1 MNLQISSILTLF
13 NSRLSRQIAAWVFT
27 SLVAIEI
34 VILVPSY
41 DRRKQELLDQI
52 QDVSEAMVKTTVRLA
67 QQRMLAPEKLFDWL
81 AKVTDKSLI
90 LGGEIYRLDGER
102 IASFGEKPQL
112 QFADLKNIKSW
123 DCDRLWLGD
132 RYDVA
137 WSGYKFD
144 VNYIFIIRHNS
155 SSVQPALYA
164 YAARIAGL
172 VLIISVVV
180 TASTMLVLGK
190 IAIAPI
196 LKLRDDLMLA
206 ADALSRETPESLDF
220 YALTAKRQDELGDV
234 MQAFCQMFDR
244 VYREILHRQEA
255 EAVLRLE
262 QEKSERL
269 LLNILPEAIA
279 HRLKQ
284 GHQNI
289 ADGFAE
295 VTILFADLVGF
306 TQLSS
311 RKNPK
316 ELVDLLNEIF
326 SAFDRLSEKHGLE
339 KIKTI
344 GDAYMVAGGL
354 PAPQSHCAAAIAE
367 MAIDMQQEMQLFRER
382 TGEDLHLRIGI
393 NTGPVVAGVI
403 GTKKFIYD
411 LWGDAVN
418 VASRMESQGIP
429 GCIQVTETTYTLLT
443 DRYRFE
449 ERGEIAIKGKGTMK
463 AYLLRDRHA
472 DTADFM
478 NKF

>member
-1 MNLQISSILTLF
+1 MNLQLSSFLRLLK
-13 NSRLSRQIAAWVFT
+13 SRLSRRISGFVFT
-27 SLVAIEI
+27 SLVAIEV

-52 QDVSEAMVKTTVRLA
+52 QEVSEAMVKTTISLA
-67 QQRMLAPEKLFDWL
+67 QEGKYNEKMLINRLKNLTNE
-81 AKVTDKSLI
+81 SLI
-90 LGGEIYRLDGER
+90 LGGSIYQLDGKL
-102 IASFGEKPQL
+102 IAEFGEDPQL
-112 QFADLKNIKSW
+112 KFANLKNIRSW
-123 DCDRLWLGD
+123 ECDRLWLGD

-144 VNYIFIIRHNS
+144 VNYVFIIRHNS

-164 YAARIAGL
+164 YSARIAGL
-172 VLIISVVV
+172 VLIISIVV
-180 TASTMLVLGK
+180 TSSTMFVLGK
-190 IAIAPI
+190 IVIIPI
-196 LKLRDDLMLA
+196 LRLRDDLMLA
-206 ADALSRETPESLDF
+206 AEALSSETPESPEF

-244 VYREILHRQEA
+244 VYREILHRQET
-255 EAVLRLE
+255 ENCLRQE

-269 LLNILPEAIA
+269 LLNILPAPIA
-279 HRLKQ
+279 LRLKQ

-306 TQLSS
+306 TQLAS

-316 ELVDLLNEIF
+316 ELVDLLNDIF
-326 SAFDRLSEKHGLE
+326 SAFDHLSEKHGLE

-354 PAPQSHCAAAIAE
+354 PDPKSDSAVDVAE
-367 MAIDMQQEMQLFRER
+367 MAIEMQQEMQNFRQL

-403 GTKKFIYD
+403 GTRKFIYD

-418 VASRMESQGIP
+418 IASRMESQGIP
-429 GCIQVTETTYTLLT
+429 GCIQVTETTYALLK

-449 ERGEIAIKGKGTMK
+449 SRGEIAVKGKGTMN
-463 AYLLRDRHA
+463 AYLLIDQIPTLA
-472 DTADFM
+472 IQ
-478 NKF
+478 

>member
-1 MNLQISSILTLF
+1 MKPQFPSVFKLF
-13 NSRLSRQIAAWVFT
+13 QSRLSQQIAGCVFT

-34 VILVPSY
+34 VLLVPSY
-41 DRRKQELLDQI
+41 HRRQQELLDQI
-52 QDVSEAMVKTTVRLA
+52 QEVSEAMVKTSIN
-67 QQRMLAPEKLFDWL
+67 L
-81 AKVTDKSLI
+81 AKEGKYDEKML
-90 LGGEIYRLDGER
+90 IYRLDKLMNDSMILGGSVYR
-102 IASFGEKPQL
+102 IDGKLIAEFGNKPQL
-112 QFADLKNIKSW
+112 KFNDIKNLQTW
-123 DCDRLWLGD
+123 ECERLWLGD

-144 VNYIFIIRHNS
+144 VNYVFIIRHDS

-164 YAARIAGL
+164 YAGRIAGL
-172 VLIISVVV
+172 VLIISIVV
-180 TASTMLVLGK
+180 TSSTMFVLGK
-190 IAIAPI
+190 IVIVPI
-196 LKLRDDLMLA
+196 LRLRDDLMLA
-206 ADALSRETPESLDF
+206 AEALSRDTSNSPNF
-220 YALTAKRQDELGDV
+220 YSFSVKRRDELGDV

-244 VYREILHRQEA
+244 VYREILHRKEA
-255 EAVLRLE
+255 EKILRLE

-269 LLNILPEAIA
+269 LLNILPAPIA
-279 HRLKQ
+279 DRLKQ

-289 ADGFAE
+289 ADGFAK

-306 TQLSS
+306 TQLAS

-316 ELVDLLNEIF
+316 ELVDLLNQIF
-326 SAFDRLSEKHGLE
+326 SAFDHLSEKHGLE

-354 PAPQSHCAAAIAE
+354 PDPQPDCAAAIAE

-418 VASRMESQGIP
+418 IASRMESQGVP
-429 GCIQVTETTYTLLT
+429 GGIQVTETTYTLLK
-443 DRYRFE
+443 DQYHFQA
-449 ERGEIAIKGKGTMK
+449 RGEIAVKGKGTMK
-463 AYLLRDRHA
+463 AYLLCDRILVPIA
-472 DTADFM
+472 AISPL
-478 NKF
+478 

>member
-1 MNLQISSILTLF
+1 MTLRILSIFKLLQ
-13 NSRLSRQIAAWVFT
+13 SRLSRRIAGLIFM

-34 VILVPSY
+34 VLLVPSY
-41 DRRKQELLDQI
+41 LRRESELLEQI
-52 QDVSEAMVKTTVRLA
+52 EDVSEAMVKTTVRLA
-67 QQRMLAPEKLFDWL
+67 QERMYDEKMLIHRIENL
-81 AKVTDKSLI
+81 TDESLI
-90 LGGEIYRLDGER
+90 VGGAIYRIEGQLL
-102 IASFGEKPQL
+102 STFGESPQL
-112 QFADLKNIKSW
+112 QFSDLKNIKVW

-132 RYDVA
+132 RYEVA
-137 WSGYKFD
+137 WSGYKFG
-144 VNYIFIIRHNS
+144 VNYVFIIRHDS
-155 SSVQPALYA
+155 SSVKPALYA
-164 YAARIAGL
+164 YAGRIAGL
-172 VLIISVVV
+172 VLIISIVV
-180 TASTMLVLGK
+180 TSSTMFVLGT
-190 IAIAPI
+190 IAIVPI
-196 LKLRDDLMLA
+196 LRLRNDLMLA
-206 ADALSRETPESLDF
+206 AEALSRETPESPDF
-220 YALTAKRQDELGDV
+220 YSFSVQRQDELGDV

-244 VYREILHRQEA
+244 VYREILHRKET
-255 EAVLRLE
+255 EDCLRTE

-269 LLNILPEAIA
+269 LLNILPAPIA
-279 HRLKQ
+279 DRLKQ

-311 RKNPK
+311 RKPPK
-316 ELVDLLNEIF
+316 ELVDLLNLIF

-354 PAPQSHCAAAIAE
+354 PDPESHSAVAIAE
-367 MAIDMQQEMQLFRER
+367 MAIEMQQEMQHFRER
-382 TGEDLHLRIGI
+382 TGEDLQLRIGI

-429 GCIQVTETTYTLLT
+429 GCIQVTETTYTLLKHQ
-443 DRYRFE
+443 YRFE

-463 AYLLRDRHA
+463 TYLLSDRILDVA
-472 DTADFM
+472 IC
-478 NKF
+478 

>member
-1 MNLQISSILTLF
+1 MNPQLSSGLKF
-13 NSRLSRQIAAWVFT
+13 FQSRLSRRIAGLVFT

-41 DRRKQELLDQI
+41 VRRSSELLSQI
-52 QDVSEAMVKTTVRLA
+52 EEVSEAMVKTTVRLA
-67 QQRMLAPEKLFDWL
+67 KEGMYDQKTLIDRIEYLADESPI
-81 AKVTDKSLI
+81 V
-90 LGGEIYRLDGER
+90 GGSIYQIDGEFV
-102 IASFGEKPQL
+102 STFGEDPQL
-112 QFADLKNIKSW
+112 EFADLKNIKVW
-123 DCDRLWLGD
+123 DCDRQWKGD

-137 WSGYKFD
+137 WSGYQFG
-144 VNYIFIIRHNS
+144 VNYVFIIRHDS
-155 SSVQPALYA
+155 SSVKPALYA

-172 VLIISVVV
+172 VLIISIVV
-180 TASTMLVLGK
+180 TSSTMLVLGK
-190 IAIAPI
+190 IAIVPI
-196 LKLRDDLMLA
+196 LQLRDDLILA
-206 ADALSRETPESLDF
+206 AEALSRETPDSPEF

-244 VYREILHRQEA
+244 VYREILHRKET
-255 EAVLRLE
+255 EECLRRE

-269 LLNILPEAIA
+269 LLNILPAPIA
-279 HRLKQ
+279 DRLKQ

-306 TQLSS
+306 TQLAS

-316 ELVDLLNEIF
+316 ELVDLLNQIF

-354 PAPQSHCAAAIAE
+354 PDPKSHSAVDVAE
-367 MAIDMQQEMQLFRER
+367 MAIEMQQEMQNFRQL

-403 GTKKFIYD
+403 GTRKFIYD

-418 VASRMESQGIP
+418 IASRMESQGIP
-429 GCIQVTETTYTLLT
+429 GCIQVTETTYILLK
-443 DRYRFE
+443 DQYRFK
-449 ERGEIAIKGKGTMK
+449 ERGEIAIKGKGTMN
-463 AYLLRDRHA
+463 AYLLLDQILTLSSAHPR
-472 DTADFM
+472 
-478 NKF
+478 

>member
-1 MNLQISSILTLF
+1 MNLKLSSLPKLF
-13 NSRLSRQIAAWVFT
+13 QSRLSRRIAGLVFT
-27 SLVAIEI
+27 SLVAIEL

-41 DRRKQELLDQI
+41 VRRENELLEQI
-52 QDVSEAMVKTTVRLA
+52 EEVSEAMGKTTIRLA
-67 QQRMLAPEKLFDWL
+67 QQGKYDEEKIID
-81 AKVTDKSLI
+81 LI
-90 LGGEIYRLDGER
+90 NTLSGEALIMGGSIYRIDGNLMTT
-102 IASFGEKPQL
+102 FGEKPQL
-112 QFADLKNIKSW
+112 EFADLKNINVW
-123 DCDRLWLGD
+123 ECDRLLLGD
-132 RYDVA
+132 RYEVA
-137 WSGYKFD
+137 WSGHPFG
-144 VNYIFIIRHNS
+144 VNYVFIIRHDS

-172 VLIISVVV
+172 VLIIAIVV
-180 TASTMLVLGK
+180 TSSTMFVLGT
-190 IAIAPI
+190 IVIVPI
-196 LKLRDDLMLA
+196 LQLRKDLMLA
-206 ADALSRETPESLDF
+206 ADALSRETPDLPDF

-244 VYREILHRQEA
+244 VYHEILHRKET
-255 EAVLRLE
+255 EDCLRRE
-262 QEKSERL
+262 QDKSERL
-269 LLNILPEAIA
+269 LLNILPAPIA
-279 HRLKQ
+279 DRLKQ

-316 ELVDLLNEIF
+316 ELVDLLNQIF

-354 PAPQSHCAAAIAE
+354 PDPKSHSAADIAE
-367 MAIDMQQEMQLFRER
+367 MAIEMQQEMQNFRER
-382 TGEDLHLRIGI
+382 TGEDLHLRIGM

-403 GTKKFIYD
+403 GTRKFIYD

-429 GCIQVTETTYTLLT
+429 GCIQVTEATYTLLK
-443 DRYRFE
+443 DKYRFE
-449 ERGEIAIKGKGTMK
+449 ARGEIAIKGKGTMP
-463 AYLLRDRHA
+463 AYLLKDRIL
-472 DTADFM
+472 TLM
-478 NKF
+478 V

>member
-1 MNLQISSILTLF
+1 MILQISSFLKLF
-13 NSRLSRQIAAWVFT
+13 RSRLSRQIAGWVFA

-41 DRRKQELLDQI
+41 DRRQQELLDQI
-52 QDVSEAMVKTTVRLA
+52 QDVSEAMVKTTLRLA
-67 QQRMLAPEKLFDWL
+67 QEGKYDEKMLLDRIENL
-81 AKVTDKSLI
+81 TNESLI
-90 LGGEIYRLDGER
+90 VGGSIYQVDGKL
-102 IASFGEKPQL
+102 ITDFGEKPQL
-112 QFADLKNIKSW
+112 KFIELENLKTW
-123 DCDRLWLGD
+123 ECDRLWLGD

-137 WSGYKFD
+137 WSGYQFG
-144 VNYIFIIRHNS
+144 VNYVFIIRHDA

-172 VLIISVVV
+172 VLIISIVV
-180 TASTMLVLGK
+180 TSSTMFVLGK
-190 IAIAPI
+190 IAIVPI
-196 LKLRDDLMLA
+196 LRLRNDLMLA
-206 ADALSRETPESLDF
+206 AEALSGETPESPDF

-244 VYREILHRQEA
+244 VYREILHRKET
-255 EAVLRLE
+255 EKCLRQE

-269 LLNILPEAIA
+269 LLNILPAPIA
-279 HRLKQ
+279 DRLKQ

-326 SAFDRLSEKHGLE
+326 SAFDRLSEKHSLE

-354 PAPQSHCAAAIAE
+354 PDPQSHCAAAIAE
-367 MAIDMQQEMQLFRER
+367 MAIEMQLEMQNFRER

-418 VASRMESQGIP
+418 IASRMESQGIP
-429 GCIQVTETTYTLLT
+429 GCIQVTETTYDLLK
-443 DRYRFE
+443 DKYCFE
-449 ERGEIAIKGKGTMK
+449 ERGEIAVKGKGMMK
-463 AYLLRDRHA
+463 AYLL
-472 DTADFM
+472 
-478 NKF
+478 K